1 VLHYAAVSHGLH
13 DRFWSFVRA
22 GNLDAA
28 AQVLSF
34 TQIGLATATGIAIS
48 CATIAFSAFHTST
61 RTPHPFVV
69 AVGLMATLR
78 FRIGIQ
84 VMQRLLL
91 TDNTIPSGTD
101 EGLVSV
107 VTGVPEMLLWAVG
120 FAVVIAGW
128 FFIVRGLPQG
138 RRLKTFGAVV
148 VGAAAG
154 AAVYVLGLDL
164 QYVPSSSGRDDRA
177 PTEVV
182 DGVIVHE
189 AVAHPPSVGVDS
201 RRTRSASRAL
211 TLRRTS
217 WSCGCW

>member
-154 AAVYVLGLDL
+154 AAVYVLGLGPL
-164 QYVPSSSGRDDRA
+164 LLP
-177 PTEVV
+177 
-182 DGVIVHE
+182 
-189 AVAHPPSVGVDS
+189 
-201 RRTRSASRAL
+201 
-211 TLRRTS
+211 
-217 WSCGCW
+217 